1 MITRSCVWFTF
12 KDGHRIEIPCHRHS
26 DAYYIIAQLVDR
38 DKIDKPL
45 TEEGF
50 WDENA
55 RFLDRHQAYHEAL
68 RCNQI
73 KSDNDHAVSELLYS
87 EDLW

>member
-1 MITRSCVWFTF
+1 MIIRSCVWFTL
-12 KDGHRIEIPCHRHS
+12 KDGRRIEIPCHRHF
-26 DAYYIIAQLVDR
+26 DAYYIISQLVDR
-38 DKIDKPL
+38 DKIDKSL

-55 RFLDRHQAYHEAL
+55 HFLDRHQGYYEAL
-68 RCNQI
+68 KCNQI
-73 KSDNDHAVSELLYS
+73 KQDNSYVALELLYS